1 VKNLIPAAV
10 LALVYGFNAP
20 GLQQKP
26 EPRAVEPIRVMIVT
40 EPKWEDSKTVRDF
53 YEAFNHELNGR
64 RDVIGASR
72 GAVID
77 IYLTATELTA
87 AGKLK
92 GYAVSVMVFATA
104 KPRDNYWLSLKTGS
118 DLKAMA
124 RDAVREMNLHVLDS
138 FRGKK

>member
-1 VKNLIPAAV
+1 MKNLIPAAV

-26 EPRAVEPIRVMIVT
+26 EPRAVEPIRIMVVT
-40 EPKWEDSKTVRDF
+40 EPKWEDSKTVCDF
-53 YEAFNHELNGR
+53 YDAFMAELNTR
-64 RDVIGASR
+64 RDVVGASR

-77 IYLTATELTA
+77 IYLTATQLTA
-87 AGKLK
+87 GGRLR
-92 GYAVSVMVFATA
+92 GYAASVMVLSRA

-124 RDAVREMNLHVLDS
+124 RDAVREMELHVLDS
-138 FRGKK
+138 FREKK